1 MDTNV
6 WALFPKRMDTHRQ
19 DETRSRLQR
28 LQSIRKPILPS
39 VSSRIIHPSI
49 NGLPRERGT
58 YWWTMNQLELE
69 DAVTAGF
76 VLEHS
81 TFYVFLEEEC
91 TYGNIIATVRYGNVF
106 MTDHWI
112 MMIDVAPK
120 K

>member
-1 MDTNV
+1 M
-6 WALFPKRMDTHRQ
+6 L
-19 DETRSRLQR
+19 
-28 LQSIRKPILPS
+28 RKPILPS

-58 YWWTMNQLELE
+58 YWWTTNQLELE
-69 DAVTAGF
+69 DT
-76 VLEHS
+76 VLEHG

-120 K
+120 SASDS